1 MVRSTIRDSQIIKL
15 KAQKTKL
22 LLVDCDGVLSD
33 DKYYFSASGEEVRK
47 YSSRDIVAVHRLRA
61 AAGVEVALIN
71 ETPSHSI
78 AAWADRLSIKER
90 FFEIIQKEL
99 FLEEVLRR
107 KNLLAEE
114 IAFIGDEITDVPL
127 MEMVGLSACPLDA
140 VCEARGA
147 ADYICNSCGGNG
159 VLREVAELIIMARQ
173 DLQCCIPS
181 ALSE

>member
-15 KAQKTKL
+15 KARKIKL

-33 DKYYFSASGEEVRK
+33 DKFHFSEKGEAVRK
-47 YSSRDIVAVHRLRA
+47 YSSRDIVAVDRLQKIAGIELALLNEA
-61 AAGVEVALIN
+61 A
-71 ETPSHSI
+71 SFSI
-78 AAWADRLSIKER
+78 ANWADMVSIKER
-90 FFEIIQKEL
+90 YFKATQKDL
-99 FLEEVLRR
+99 LLEEILQK
-107 KNLLAEE
+107 KNLSAEE
-114 IAFIGDEITDVPL
+114 IAFIGDEINDVPL
-127 MEMVGLSACPLDA
+127 MEIVGLSACPLDA
-140 VCEARGA
+140 VYEARSA